1 MDRSRQRG
9 ERLGN
14 QNISKQDPS
23 SLLLFYP
30 LLFYLLLSPPLLPRH
45 PRECTCR
52 ENQAGVWSAL
62 ITGVRIN
69 NKTDLKNP
77 LFYFIS
83 FLYFNFIFSFLEGR
97 CSIFRYLKLVLQIN
111 TLNNIKRDLVEAS
124 DASLDLLPREQRS
137 YSFRRP

>member
-30 LLFYLLLSPPLLPRH
+30 FLFFLLLSPPLLPRH

-52 ENQAGVWSAL
+52 EDQAGVWSAL
-62 ITGVRIN
+62 ITVVRIN
-69 NKTDLKNP
+69 NKTDLKN
-77 LFYFIS
+77 LFFYFFI
-83 FLYFNFIFSFLEGR
+83 LYFNFIFSFLEGR

-137 YSFRRP
+137 YPFRRP